1 MVTKGDMAG
10 SQLTLGGRAICTV
23 PPQMRVFWKGT
34 GVDGQVAEFRRNLEH
49 EARVRLQQMVVLTK
63 SRCVTAI
70 IRRQHRLVYLQS

>member
-1 MVTKGDMAG
+1 
-10 SQLTLGGRAICTV
+10 
-23 PPQMRVFWKGT
+23 MRVFWKGT

-70 IRRQHRLVYLQS
+70 MRRQHRLVYLQS